1 MISLTHSCL
10 HSSCNIFNYLEAIQ
24 GTLGTTN
31 NNGLQNSGLEVMHVL
46 GFQSHFKT
54 GCFRDTAQIKEGCP

>member
-10 HSSCNIFNYLEAIQ
+10 HSSCNIFSYLEAIQ

-31 NNGLQNSGLEVMHVL
+31 GLQNSGLEVMNAFIRFSVSL
-46 GFQSHFKT
+46 
-54 GCFRDTAQIKEGCP
+54 

>member
-10 HSSCNIFNYLEAIQ
+10 HSSCNIFSYLEAIQ

-31 NNGLQNSGLEVMHVL
+31 NNGLQNSGLEVMNAFIRFSV
-46 GFQSHFKT
+46 SH
-54 GCFRDTAQIKEGCP
+54 